1 MKAEKIKE
9 ELINHGWKYSEDYD
23 TCGIVHFFRKDKY
36 GAVYVS
42 DTSYDG
48 CPGLV
53 FSGALC
59 EIDYSTNEAKFSID
73 DGRLIPIGDIMSF
86 DFSGEGQ
93 LGVREYDGT
102 LLKYYFYDESNV
114 YDEMIPHAFPKVEK
128 PIEEYN
134 ADDRPHKMIVEVSRV
149 LKTYVAVY
157 AHDKEEAVNLFTGS
171 DSIEEETYEKE
182 IVGNMVDEAF
192 DKYKVVKEYKDR
204 RTEEVC
210 IAEFNVLM

>member
-9 ELINHGWKYSEDYD
+9 ELIKHGWKYTEEYNS
-23 TCGIVHFFRKDKY
+23 CGIVHGFRKDKY

-53 FSGALC
+53 FSGAIC
-59 EIDYSTNEAKFSID
+59 EIDYSTKEPIFYID
-73 DGRLIPIGDIMSF
+73 DGRLIPIGDIMAF
-86 DFSGEGQ
+86 DFSIEGQ

-102 LLKYYFYDESNV
+102 LLKYCYYDENNV

-157 AHDKEEAVNLFTGS
+157 AHDKEEAVSLFTDS
-171 DSIEEETYEKE
+171 DSIGEETYEKD
-182 IVGNMVDEAF
+182 IVGNMIDEAF

-204 RTEEVC
+204 RIEETC